1 MVGLAVLAMS
11 LTALAK
17 DGDAPA
23 DEYFGPFKYSALS
36 ARSKI
41 TALGRSY
48 RERWQDNAA
57 LVHDAGMIESSFQ
70 DWARKYPKDRWLAP
84 TAFHLAQL
92 YQEIQTQDARN
103 RARAM
108 YAYVAKTFPSSKEAH
123 FARLRLQQ
131 GFPPLHAETP
141 VAATPNPYGSPAA
154 SASPGASAVPS
165 GAPGAVPGATTAP
178 PSAAPAPSAPAAS
191 APAAPASASP
201 AGRPAPVPSGSPK
214 PKT

>member
-1 MVGLAVLAMS
+1 MLRTMMVGLAVVAMTLS
-11 LTALAK
+11 AVAK

-48 RERWQDNAA
+48 RERWQDNASIA
-57 LVHDAGMIESSFQ
+57 HDAGLIESSFQ

-84 TAFHLAQL
+84 TAYHLAQL
-92 YQEIQTQDARN
+92 YQEIQTQDAREH
-103 RARAM
+103 ARAM
-108 YAYVAKTFPSSKEAH
+108 YTYVAKTFPSSKEAH

-141 VAATPNPYGSPAA
+141 VVPTPNPYGSPAA
-154 SASPGASAVPS
+154 SASPSASAVPS
-165 GAPGAVPGATTAP
+165 SSPA
-178 PSAAPAPSAPAAS
+178 AAPAATAAPPSAPAAS
-191 APAAPASASP
+191 
-201 AGRPAPVPSGSPK
+201 GSPK
-214 PKT
+214 PKP